1 MRLYPGGKKAKNTI
15 GDDPKNA
22 NIGSSNGVTNK
33 SKGKSSEQVRIDMSK
48 SEMGFFLSELSKAQA
63 EPLPKKP
70 PVTKEQRDEALRI
83 IERDYSDL
91 VEKANLD
98 IER

>member
-1 MRLYPGGKKAKNTI
+1 
-15 GDDPKNA
+15 
-22 NIGSSNGVTNK
+22 
-33 SKGKSSEQVRIDMSK
+33 MSK

-91 VEKANLD
+91 VEKANLE